1 MPLIEEIKINRS
13 KIFLWEPEE
22 EITSLL
28 KNVGI
33 PEKWK
38 ESLDNI
44 KLEKRKKEWLIL
56 RILLNKIFKSGT
68 EIKYTPDGK
77 PVLKGE
83 TGNISISHTENCIA
97 LAFHPIYP
105 IGIDVEKISDKVLK
119 VKSKFLN
126 KEEIEFLDSKNEI
139 IHTLIMW
146 SAKESLFKA
155 LGTSSV
161 DFKEHL
167 HIEAFT
173 PSNFGILK
181 AKEYRSISKNTYTI
195 YYKIYSNF
203 VFTHSMKDNG
213 I

>member
-1 MPLIEEIKINRS
+1 MPLIEEIKINGS
-13 KIFLWEPEE
+13 QIFLWEPDE

-28 KNVGI
+28 KIVSN
-33 PEKWK
+33 PDKWRK
-38 ESLDNI
+38 SLDNI
-44 KLEKRKKEWLIL
+44 KLEKRKKEWLIP
-56 RILLNKIFKSGT
+56 RILLNKIFKSET

-77 PVLKGE
+77 PILKKE

-97 LAFHPIYP
+97 LAFHPIHS
-105 IGIDVEKISDKVLK
+105 IGVDVEKISDKVLK

-126 KEEIEFLDSKNEI
+126 KEEIEFLDSKNEL

-155 LGTSSV
+155 LEESSI

-173 PSNFGILK
+173 PSNFGMLK
-181 AKEYRSISKNTYTI
+181 AKEYRSISRNTYAI
-195 YYKIYSNF
+195 YYKIYPNF
-203 VFTHSMKDNG
+203 IFTHSIKDNS